1 MLTFESISSLINAL
15 NPADGIPPAQA
26 GPMRIDYEAIA
37 FGYTLLLQEGIDTI
51 LQVIDKPPVDH
62 GHGGLFQS
70 QGDN

>member
-1 MLTFESISSLINAL
+1 
-15 NPADGIPPAQA
+15 
-26 GPMRIDYEAIA
+26 MRIDYEAMA

-62 GHGGLFQS
+62 GHGGFFQS